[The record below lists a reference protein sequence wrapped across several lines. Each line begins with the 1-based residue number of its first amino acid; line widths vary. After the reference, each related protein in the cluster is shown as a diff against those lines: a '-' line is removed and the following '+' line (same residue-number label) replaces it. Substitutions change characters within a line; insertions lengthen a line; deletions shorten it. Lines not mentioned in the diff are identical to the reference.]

1 MKKTLKCSRCR
12 EEFVQNYK
20 SKLGQICS
28 WCEEDLIA
36 LDRELS
42 YKCGILP
49 MTKRDIQ
56 ALNQYWLLINAG

>member
-12 EEFVQNYK
+12 EEFIQNYK
-20 SKLGQICS
+20 SKLGQICP

-56 ALNQYWLLINAG
+56 ALNIYWILKNVG